1 MKNGISQDLNRMHRS
16 WQIMINLL
24 IAAMVIMLVASNL
37 WASETSKDPNQLRQL
52 GTRYELGRGVKR
64 DYRRAYLLYCMAVVK
79 GDAGANYH
87 LGWMYFNGRGVTRDT
102 QKAAYW
108 FKQGAKGGD
117 RIAKNMLRLLR
128 NTKRKKDDTCDNL
141 SRGKDSDRTQ
151 IELLAHKWAPKYGL
165 EPELVIAI
173 IKVESNFNPKA
184 WSHKDARGLMQL
196 IPATARRFK
205 VSNSWDPVE
214 NMRGGMAYLQWL
226 MRHFRGDVRLV
237 LAAYNAGEHAV
248 ERFKG
253 IPPYKETINYIRR
266 ISKIYPKK
274 IHPTPR

>member
-1 MKNGISQDLNRMHRS
+1 MQHAA
-16 WQIMINLL
+16 QIMRKL
-24 IAAMVIMLVASNL
+24 IFTVMVVSLGHPNL
-37 WASETSKDPNQLRQL
+37 WASETSNDPNQLRLL
-52 GTRYELGRGVKR
+52 GIKYELGRGVKR
-64 DYRRAYLLYCMAVVK
+64 DYRRAYRLYCMAVVK

-102 QKAAYW
+102 QRAAYW

-117 RIAKNMLRLLR
+117 RIAKNMLGLLR
-128 NTKRKKDDTCDNL
+128 NTKRKKDDSCDNL

-205 VSNSWDPVE
+205 VSNTWDPVE

-248 ERFKG
+248 KRFKG
-253 IPPYKETINYIRR
+253 IPPYKETINYVRR